1 MEDATVMVDHPLP
14 VFPRR
19 DYDLFHETVTGLP
32 NTYSKWLDAHRQEE
46 RRLILLGETPVDVIV
61 TPSDYANFCHERH
74 RGRSLKTLEDFA
86 VEMAARTTGRK
97 T

>member
-1 MEDATVMVDHPLP
+1 MEEIMAHRPLP

-19 DYDLFHETVTGLP
+19 NYDLFHETVAGLP
-32 NTYSKWLDAHRQEE
+32 NAYSKWLDAHRQEE
-46 RRLILLGETPVDVIV
+46 RRLTLLGETPVEVIV
-61 TPSDYANFCHERH
+61 TPSDYAHFCNERH
-74 RGRSLKTLEDFA
+74 CPRNLKTLEDFA